1 MITILHRGGY
11 GQKITIL
18 HREGGVYRDPQK
30 WLRNLWM
37 TPNGLLFVV
46 EICQNRKNGFI
57 KRLQWKCLMEHNFT
71 TIYVFV
77 IFLLKSHYM
86 RSMEGC
92 ENIPDLPPPFLV
104 LYILYFVF
112 RSRFCPLEIRSC
124 HPFLRNWA
132 QTLLTVTIIC
142 NTNYLPNNWAIVW
155 GAC

>member
-1 MITILHRGGY
+1 MPE
-11 GQKITIL
+11 QKTW
-18 HREGGVYRDPQK
+18 VYKAFSVKVLNGTQFYN
-30 WLRNLWM
+30 NLC
-37 TPNGLLFVV
+37 FC
-46 EICQNRKNGFI
+46 EI
-57 KRLQWKCLMEHNFT
+57 
-71 TIYVFV
+71 
-77 IFLLKSHYM
+77 LLKSHYM
-86 RSMEGC
+86 RSMEGS

>member
-1 MITILHRGGY
+1 MHFKGY
-11 GQKITIL
+11 
-18 HREGGVYRDPQK
+18 E
-30 WLRNLWM
+30 
-37 TPNGLLFVV
+37 
-46 EICQNRKNGFI
+46 
-57 KRLQWKCLMEHNFT
+57 NFQ
-71 TIYVFV
+71 Y
-77 IFLLKSHYM
+77 
-86 RSMEGC
+86 
-92 ENIPDLPPPFLV
+92 LPPPFLV